1 MAQRKMK
8 VREMMDR
15 PPDAERPPVDEAL
28 PPEVDQPRRSI
39 GRILVALDASANSR
53 EALTTAVNLA
63 ATLRAELHG
72 VFVEDI
78 NLLRLAELPFAREIQ
93 FADTGLH
100 QLEMESLQR
109 RLRARA
115 AILRHE
121 VEELSGEHKL
131 TSTFSVIRGPVEKE
145 LLAAALET
153 DMLAVGR
160 LGHSLL
166 NRMRMGSTARA
177 VTARAASAVL
187 LVKSDVAAE
196 PIIALYDGSATGL
209 RALRLAAELAE
220 QGGDLRVLLWASDE
234 EEAFERREFAAQL
247 LDESGVQAQIQHL
260 SGDLPLRVL
269 QWVNRQKGNLLLLG
283 GGDNHLPPDI
293 FSLLLDEAEQHIL
306 VIK

>member
-1 MAQRKMK
+1 
-8 VREMMDR
+8 MMDR

-187 LVKSDVAAE
+187 LVKSDVAAG
-196 PIIALYDGSATGL
+196 PIIALFDGSATGL

-220 QGGDLRVLLWASDE
+220 QGGDLCVLLWASDE

>member
-1 MAQRKMK
+1 
-8 VREMMDR
+8 MMDR

-78 NLLRLAELPFAREIQ
+78 NLLRLAALPFAREIQ

-166 NRMRMGSTARA
+166 NRMRMGSTALLA
-177 VTARAASAVL
+177 VGARRRTSAASA
-187 LVKSDVAAE
+187 
-196 PIIALYDGSATGL
+196 T
-209 RALRLAAELAE
+209 
-220 QGGDLRVLLWASDE
+220 
-234 EEAFERREFAAQL
+234 
-247 LDESGVQAQIQHL
+247 
-260 SGDLPLRVL
+260 
-269 QWVNRQKGNLLLLG
+269 
-283 GGDNHLPPDI
+283 
-293 FSLLLDEAEQHIL
+293 
-306 VIK
+306 

>member
-1 MAQRKMK
+1 
-8 VREMMDR
+8 MMDR
-15 PPDAERPPVDEAL
+15 PLDAERPPADEAL

-53 EALTTAVNLA
+53 EALATAVNLA
-63 ATLRAELHG
+63 ATLHSELHG

-145 LLAAALET
+145 LLTAALET
-153 DMLAVGR
+153 DLLAVGR

-166 NRMRMGSTARA
+166 NRLGMGSTARA

-187 LVKSDVAAE
+187 LVKSDVAAG
-196 PIIALYDGSATGL
+196 PIIVLYDGSATGL

-220 QGGDLRVLLWASDE
+220 RGGDLRVLLWASDE

-247 LDESGVQAQIQHL
+247 LEESGVQAQIQHL

-283 GGDNHLPPDI
+283 GGDNYLPADI

>member
-1 MAQRKMK
+1 
-8 VREMMDR
+8 MMDR

-78 NLLRLAELPFAREIQ
+78 NLLRLGELPFAREIQ

-187 LVKSDVAAE
+187 LVKSDVAAG
-196 PIIALYDGSATGL
+196 PIIALFDGSATGL

-220 QGGDLRVLLWASDE
+220 QGGDLCVLLWASDE
-234 EEAFERREFAAQL
+234 EEAFECREFAAQL

>member
-1 MAQRKMK
+1 
-8 VREMMDR
+8 MMDR
-15 PPDAERPPVDEAL
+15 PLDAELPPADEPLPPV
-28 PPEVDQPRRSI
+28 VDRPRRSI
-39 GRILVALDASANSR
+39 DRILVALDASANSR
-53 EALTTAVNLA
+53 EALATAVNLA
-63 ATLRAELHG
+63 ATLRSELHG
-72 VFVEDI
+72 IFVEDI

-93 FADTGLH
+93 FADTGLR

-153 DMLAVGR
+153 DLLAVGR

-166 NRMRMGSTARA
+166 NRLGMGSTARA
-177 VTARAASAVL
+177 LAARAASAVL
-187 LVKSDVAAE
+187 LVKSDVAAG

-247 LDESGVQAQIQHL
+247 LEESGVEAQIQHL